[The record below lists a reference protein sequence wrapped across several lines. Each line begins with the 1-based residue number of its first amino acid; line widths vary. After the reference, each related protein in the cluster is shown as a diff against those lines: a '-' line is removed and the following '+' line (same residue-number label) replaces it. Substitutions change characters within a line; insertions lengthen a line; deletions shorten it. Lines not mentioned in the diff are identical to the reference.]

1 MTLQSLLA
9 LYSGLTYLA
18 AAGVCIPILKVLGP
32 LYPSRVT
39 APRWMLYWGA
49 GYMAVL
55 LLRGLTILYPGQIV
69 TLSAI
74 SWVSPLKATADLV
87 LMLILLD
94 AVLRWRSPPPL
105 ISRLL
110 AIAARH
116 GVSDR
121 GLVQMGFE
129 APGLAVADYSASED
143 PNSAAAGNRLVR
155 LLVLGGSV
163 LVIGGILAVIILN
176 SGAASA

>member
-1 MTLQSLLA
+1 MTLQHALA
-9 LYSGLTYLA
+9 LYAGLTYLA

-39 APRWMLYWGA
+39 APKWLLACGA
-49 GYMAVL
+49 AYMAVL
-55 LLRGLTILYPGQIV
+55 IFRGVTILFPGQIV

-74 SWVSPLKATADLV
+74 SWISPLKATADLG

-94 AVLRWRSPPPL
+94 ATLRWRSPPPL
-105 ISRLL
+105 ITRLL
-110 AIAARH
+110 AIAARN

-129 APGLAVADYSASED
+129 APASAAADYSASED
-143 PNSAAAGNRLVR
+143 PNHLNQGPRWLRMIILLGAG
-155 LLVLGGSV
+155 
-163 LVIGGILAVIILN
+163 AVISAIMVVIMLN
-176 SGAASA
+176 STAVA

>member
-1 MTLQSLLA
+1 MTLQHTLA

-39 APRWMLYWGA
+39 APKWLLICGA
-49 GYMAVL
+49 VYMAVL
-55 LLRGLTILYPGQIV
+55 VFRGVTILFPGQIV

-74 SWVSPLKATADLV
+74 SWVSPLKASADLG

-110 AIAARH
+110 AIAARN
-116 GVSDR
+116 GVSDK

-129 APGLAVADYSASED
+129 APAVAAADYSASED
-143 PNSAAAGNRLVR
+143 PHHANLGPRWMRLTTLIGAVALIAAIVATIVLNSSAAT
-155 LLVLGGSV
+155 
-163 LVIGGILAVIILN
+163 
-176 SGAASA
+176 